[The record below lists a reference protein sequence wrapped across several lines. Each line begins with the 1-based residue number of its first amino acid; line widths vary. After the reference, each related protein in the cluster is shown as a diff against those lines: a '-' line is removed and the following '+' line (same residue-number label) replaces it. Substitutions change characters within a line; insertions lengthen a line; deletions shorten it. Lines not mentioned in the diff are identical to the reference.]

1 MLSCDPV
8 GMGAFRE
15 VNKNG
20 DMEIKRM
27 YIPIKY
33 RGKGFSKMILKEFG
47 PIKDQYN
54 MIENSW
60 VQQYDRKKL
69 GTIPI
74 IQFYFCSIQ

>member
-1 MLSCDPV
+1 
-8 GMGAFRE
+8 
-15 VNKNG
+15 
-20 DMEIKRM
+20 
-27 YIPIKY
+27 
-33 RGKGFSKMILKEFG
+33 MILKEFG